1 MANVVR
7 EWTERGS
14 GEKTG
19 REGVSHDCP
28 GKMCK
33 GQAQQRARLSMTG
46 KGKTCK
52 CLFTLSAKCFLSSH
66 EELFWFSFII

>member
-19 REGVSHDCP
+19 REGVSHDWP

-33 GQAQQRARLSMTG
+33 GQAQQ
-46 KGKTCK
+46 GKTEHDGQRQNLQMFIHIERK
-52 CLFTLSAKCFLSSH
+52 MF
-66 EELFWFSFII
+66 FIIS